1 MTLAHF
7 HLKTQQLN
15 RMKKEQSDKNFLE
28 RRSNEFQQ
36 STSYIPPIV
45 DMRKEMMEV
54 RKSKVTLN
62 KNLVNATSSRKV

>member
-15 RMKKEQSDKNFLE
+15 KMKQDQSDKNFHQ
-28 RRSNEFQQ
+28 RRYNDFKQ

-62 KNLVNATSSRKV
+62 KDLVNATSSRKI

>member
-15 RMKKEQSDKNFLE
+15 RMKKEQSDKNFLQ

-36 STSYIPPIV
+36 STSFVPPIV
-45 DMRKEMMEV
+45 DMTNAMKQV
-54 RKSKVTLN
+54 RESKVTLN
-62 KNLVNATSSRKV
+62 RNLVNATSSRRV